1 MFKRLAEDIGGPIVT
16 VGIDILQGD
25 INHKVDEDNKKEEK
39 KRKEQEDEK
48 RKAWEKARRERGETT
63 GGHFNRPLYH
73 TPSATRGERFYN
85 ERHKDHF
92 IPQSEQS
99 NNMKIIQLL
108 LGGIL
113 LVLFLG

>member
-16 VGIDILQGD
+16 VGIDILKGD
-25 INHKVDEDNKKEEK
+25 INHKVDEDNKKEEEK

-63 GGHFNRPLYH
+63 GVYH

-85 ERHKDHF
+85 ERHKDHY
-92 IPQSEQS
+92 IPQSEQT
-99 NNMKIIQLL
+99 NNMFVIQLL